1 MNKKEKPKTIIVN
14 GTVYKFIHIKK
25 NINSFIMKV
34 RNGQILVSTPFNY
47 DAALLE
53 QFISKR
59 IVKKAN
65 HLENR
70 YDTYTFQKNNVKI
83 YLFGQKLDHENGINY
98 IQERERK
105 KIYLRI
111 VNEYDAQTLLEQ
123 CEQDIS
129 LTIKVPVKTSDENI
143 IKILYKRFL
152 EKYYN
157 LYLNEMNFIAKKYG
171 VKIKKMH
178 FRNLLGAWG
187 LCKSVIGE
195 IVLSKNLIHYP
206 YVIQHYVMVHEIA
219 HLVEPNHTKR
229 FWKVVEQ
236 QCPNYQIL
244 RRKLRW

>member
-14 GTVYKFIHIKK
+14 GTVYRFIHIKK

-47 DAALLE
+47 DTALLE
-53 QFISKR
+53 QFIAKR

-70 YDTYTFQKNNVKI
+70 YDTYTFQKNNAKI

-98 IQERERK
+98 IEERERK

-129 LTIKVPVKTSDENI
+129 LTIKVPVKASDENI

-171 VKIKKMH
+171 VKIEKMY
-178 FRNLLGAWG
+178 FRNLLGA
-187 LCKSVIGE
+187 
-195 IVLSKNLIHYP
+195 
-206 YVIQHYVMVHEIA
+206 
-219 HLVEPNHTKR
+219 
-229 FWKVVEQ
+229 
-236 QCPNYQIL
+236 
-244 RRKLRW
+244 